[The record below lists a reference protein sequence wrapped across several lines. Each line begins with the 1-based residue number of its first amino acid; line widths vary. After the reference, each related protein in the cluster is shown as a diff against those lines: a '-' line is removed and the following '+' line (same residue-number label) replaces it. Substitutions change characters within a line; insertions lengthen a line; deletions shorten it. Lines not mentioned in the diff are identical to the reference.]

1 MKKHFNFLGTFT
13 LLFTLVFFGCSDKSN
28 LVTQPESNETET
40 TSTSKYKTAF
50 PAEGTSSTLD
60 FGTWNLEWF
69 GDTENGPSNEQL
81 QLENV
86 HFIISGLDMDLWS
99 VQEVTSVPH
108 FDDLVSQLSGYD
120 GFLANDP
127 FVTDGPEYYSDF
139 EDNEL
144 KVGIIYKTDMVSIES
159 AKVILK
165 NYDYEFAGRP
175 PVEVLLSATI
185 DGVTENIVMI
195 LLHAKAGSRG
205 DAFERRL
212 AGSQAMKTYLDETWP
227 NAHVMIIGDFNDDVD
242 ESIQKPNESPYK
254 NFVDDAVNYVFPS
267 KELSDAG
274 ISSTVYYSDMIDH
287 HLSTNE
293 LIATY
298 EDGSVKVFPADQY
311 LDDYDQTTSDHYPVL
326 SRYTLSGSGSDGGDT
341 NSSPA
346 ASFTYSCIDLS
357 CDFDGTGSS
366 DSDGSIT
373 AYSWDFG
380 DGNTAIG
387 STVSHTFSNGG
398 TYSVNLTVTD
408 NVGASGSETQD
419 VSVSEENST
428 EEIILSVSGY
438 KVQGA
443 QKADLSWSGAVST
456 NVAIYRDGLI
466 IATTA
471 NDGEYTDNINNRGGG
486 NYIYQVCEEG
496 TSTCSNEATVTF

>member
-1 MKKHFNFLGTFT
+1 MKKYFNFLGTFT
-13 LLFTLVFFGCSDKSN
+13 LLSTFLLFGCSDQSN
-28 LVTQPESNETET
+28 LVTQPEHDEAET
-40 TSTSKYKTAF
+40 TSATLHKTAF
-50 PAEGTSSTLD
+50 SAEGTSSTLD
-60 FGTWNLEWF
+60 FATWNLEWF
-69 GDTENGPSNEQL
+69 GDTENGPSDEQL

-86 HFIISGLDMDLWS
+86 QFIISGLDMDLWS

-108 FDDLVSQLSGYD
+108 FDNLVSQLSGYD
-120 GFLANDP
+120 GFLANDS

-144 KVGIIYKTDMVSIES
+144 KVGIIYKTDLVTVQS

-185 DGVTENIVMI
+185 DGVTQDIVMI

-212 AGSQAMKTYLDETWP
+212 AASEAMKTYLDGTWP

-242 ESIQKPNESPYK
+242 ESIQKPNDSPYK
-254 NFVDDAVNYVFPS
+254 NFVDDAANYVFPS

-311 LDDYDQTTSDHYPVL
+311 LTDYDQTTSDHYPVL
-326 SRYTLSGSGSDGGDT
+326 SRYTLSGSGDGGGDT
-341 NSSPA
+341 NSAPV
-346 ASFTYSCIDLS
+346 ASFTYSCTDLS

-373 AYSWDFG
+373 GYSWDFG
-380 DGNTAIG
+380 DGSTNTG
-387 STVSHTFSNGG
+387 STVSHTYSSGG
-398 TYSVNLTVTD
+398 TYTVTLTVTD
-408 NVGASGSETQD
+408 DDGATANDAQEVSVSQDSGSE
-419 VSVSEENST
+419 
-428 EEIILSVSGY
+428 EIVLSASGY
-438 KVQGA
+438 KAQGL
-443 QKADLSWSGAVST
+443 QKVDLSWSGATST
-456 NVAIYRDGLI
+456 NVDIYRDGSI
-466 IATTA
+466 IITTA
-471 NDGEYTDNINNRGGG
+471 NDGEYTDNINSRGGG
-486 NYIYQVCEEG
+486 SYTYQLCEEA
-496 TSTCSNEATVTF
+496 TTTCSNETTVTF